1 MTGQGQLITGV
12 VVGAGA
18 MYLLDP
24 ECGARRRSLL
34 QERGVDVGHQLSDR
48 LANRAGVLR
57 VPGAGARAPGREGAG
72 WSPRIRLILGAV
84 GGLMAVKGLR
94 TRGVGGEVLTALGTA
109 LLARAVSSTPPQP
122 LVDLGSSGSSA
133 TVSTGF
139 VEKGASVSTAP
150 AQEEE
155 VTSDASPPQHSTK
168 STKRRRSRR

>member
-34 QERGVDVGHQLSDR
+34 QERGAEVGHQLSDR
-48 LANRAGVLR
+48 FPAVGALASPRQSAG
-57 VPGAGARAPGREGAG
+57 PDQEK
-72 WSPRIRLILGAV
+72 WSPRIRLILGAA

-109 LLARAVSSTPPQP
+109 LLARAVSSTPPPP
-122 LVDLGSSGSSA
+122 LVDLGSGGSSA
-133 TVSTGF
+133 AGPAGF
-139 VEKGASVSTAP
+139 TEKDSSVDTAP
-150 AQEEE
+150 VQEAE
-155 VTSDASPPQHSTK
+155 VTSDPSPPRHATK
-168 STKRRRSRR
+168 STKRRR